1 MTITADNLK
10 TACAELGLPADAP
23 TLRRV
28 SRAFDLYFR
37 GKVEHIDNHSFIV
50 QSQRIPDVSYR
61 VQLKESRHLPAGAY
75 SWCTCQDW
83 RNYSGD
89 QEWPDVYFFCKHSI
103 ASLLWFRRNKEEDG
117 VEEFDWQKAKSKCVG
132 LVGEANVGI
141 IIYDLTQAGKLR
153 QDSPSHYNR
162 LEWFIIHLA
171 CQRDANEPKDPR
183 SLNRWSYNSVV
194 FLDRCREAIAS
205 ESRFGVGH

>member
-1 MTITADNLK
+1 MITADNLK
-10 TACAELGLPADAP
+10 TACAELGLPDDAH
-23 TLRRV
+23 TLRRAA
-28 SRAFDLYFR
+28 RAFDLYFR

-89 QEWPDVYFFCKHSI
+89 QEWIDVNFFCKHSI
-103 ASLLWFRRNKEEDG
+103 AALLWSHRNGNGIAE
-117 VEEFDWQKAKSKCVG
+117 VFDWQREKSECVE

-141 IIYDLTQAGKLR
+141 IIYDLTQAGRLR
-153 QDSPSHYNR
+153 QDSPSHYDR
-162 LEWFIIHLA
+162 LEWFLIHLA
-171 CQRDANEPKDPR
+171 CQHEA
-183 SLNRWSYNSVV
+183 
-194 FLDRCREAIAS
+194 RETAI
-205 ESRFGVGH
+205 